1 MTQVTGT
8 PSQLP
13 RLAMGCAA
21 VTNGAYTVTVPVIV
35 TLPQSPW
42 HLAGGPGLS
51 NGGPLAPPGLLG
63 H

>member
-1 MTQVTGT
+1 
-8 PSQLP
+8 
-13 RLAMGCAA
+13 MGCAA